1 MMLPVETMVTA
12 FRERCRASG
21 LAVTHQR
28 EIIYRAIISS
38 EHHPSPEV
46 IFDEVR
52 RQIPSI
58 SLATVYKNI
67 HTFLEAG
74 LLREVSPHHGS
85 LRLEA
90 NLAEHHHLVCTR
102 CKAIDPD
109 DCAAVSLC
117 YLQIPGQTLSKSQ
130 TAPMEPLFERVLGE
144 IKHLGGFSR
153 RQPFHIP
160 QQNRRPVDF
169 R

>member
-1 MMLPVETMVTA
+1 MQASQEQTLSE
-12 FRERCRASG
+12 FRQQCRSAG

-28 EIIYRAIISS
+28 EVIFLAVMSS
-38 EHHPSPEV
+38 KGHPSPES
-46 IFDEVR
+46 IYDDVR
-52 RQIPSI
+52 RRIPSI

-102 CKAIDPD
+102 CKAIVDLPETD
-109 DCAAVSLC
+109 V
-117 YLQIPGQTLSKSQ
+117 
-130 TAPMEPLFERVLGE
+130 APVELKRALPEGFRVLRYSVEFQGLCPACSSD
-144 IKHLGGFSR
+144 IKK
-153 RQPFHIP
+153 P
-160 QQNRRPVDF
+160 
-169 R
+169 

>member
-1 MMLPVETMVTA
+1 MQTRETQIDSMVTA
-12 FRERCRASG
+12 FRESCRASG

-28 EIIYRAIISS
+28 EIIYRAVVSS
-38 EHHPSPEV
+38 KQHPSPEH

-52 RQIPSI
+52 RQIPSL

-90 NLAEHHHLVCTR
+90 NLADHHHLVCTR
-102 CKAIDPD
+102 CKAIVDLDESEVEPIHLSRKLQAGYRILRYSVEFQGLCPA
-109 DCAAVSLC
+109 CAA
-117 YLQIPGQTLSKSQ
+117 
-130 TAPMEPLFERVLGE
+130 A
-144 IKHLGGFSR
+144 IKTT
-153 RQPFHIP
+153 
-160 QQNRRPVDF
+160 
-169 R
+169 

>member
-1 MMLPVETMVTA
+1 MQPIETQIESMVTA

-21 LAVTHQR
+21 LALTHQR

-38 EHHPSPEV
+38 KQHPSPEL
-46 IFDEVR
+46 IFEEVR

-58 SLATVYKNI
+58 SLATVYKNL

-90 NLAEHHHLVCTR
+90 DLTEHHHLVCTR
-102 CKAIDPD
+102 CKAIVDLDQSELEPIHLNRKLRAGYQILRYTVEFQGLCPA
-109 DCAAVSLC
+109 CASALK
-117 YLQIPGQTLSKSQ
+117 IT
-130 TAPMEPLFERVLGE
+130 
-144 IKHLGGFSR
+144 
-153 RQPFHIP
+153 
-160 QQNRRPVDF
+160 
-169 R
+169 